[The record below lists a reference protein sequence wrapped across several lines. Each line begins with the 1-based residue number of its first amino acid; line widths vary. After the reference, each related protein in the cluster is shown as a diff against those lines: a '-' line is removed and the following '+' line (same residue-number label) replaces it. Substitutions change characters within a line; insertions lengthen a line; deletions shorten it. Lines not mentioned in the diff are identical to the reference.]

1 MSPLMVKA
9 YRIQVSARQLRPSS
23 QGGSLPDHI
32 CYDTGPRLTRFYL
45 RDSYSYASYDKPGV
59 IKTYSKPAPH
69 LRDYRAYNYM
79 FNICSD
85 AQMYRYIYYLCRCS
99 ILTINLLLVPEF
111 FSYCALNVVVFC
123 INIIYPLQV
132 IASSLAKG
140 DDTLLYQH

>member
-32 CYDTGPRLTRFYL
+32 CYDTGPRLTRFHM

-99 ILTINLLLVPEF
+99 ILTINLLLVPAF
-111 FSYCALNVVVFC
+111 VFLLC
-123 INIIYPLQV
+123 V
-132 IASSLAKG
+132 KRCRF
-140 DDTLLYQH
+140 LYQHHLSVTGYSIFASQG